1 MPPSSVM
8 TVNPPLES
16 GQACDQASPPR
27 KGRGPWGR
35 GTRRVRAGCTAHE
48 SSAPGP
54 RGDDSFTVPEPTA
67 TRSGRTGTA
76 AHAASLILNKCFK
89 GHTPGAR
96 NVSTRARRRGGN
108 GTFRPLPECPR
119 GRQGSAEHVRPRGRR
134 PPSSPR
140 SPPARGQHP
149 QGARRAHRWVPAARP
164 PAPPRHSRKAGAPS
178 PTRRPLAPFLS
189 VTSYI
194 ITRANR
200 NGSGARGRGPVPG
213 RRWVPAPRAPGPRAR
228 RRSARLRGEGQS
240 AASARPSSQKA
251 LPLPGPRQEA
261 ASVTNCVSFFKHV
274 SRAPPA
280 GEPPLGQP
288 GRGPGWLEPPR
299 GGESC
304 SGPGRAAP
312 PGPRRAAR
320 PDGRLGNL
328 GPPGRAAAPPPGRP
342 GPPALG
348 RLRPRPAGR
357 GDAGNFPGPR
367 RAGRPP
373 GSRRI
378 ALTSLS
384 GGHEPGGPRGA
395 RGALSPPPARPPR
408 AAAAQLP
415 ERPARPGP
423 RRRPGLEGTSRGR
436 GRAWG
441 PHVRPGLAGAHL

>member
-1 MPPSSVM
+1 M
-8 TVNPPLES
+8 
-16 GQACDQASPPR
+16 
-27 KGRGPWGR
+27 
-35 GTRRVRAGCTAHE
+35 
-48 SSAPGP
+48 
-54 RGDDSFTVPEPTA
+54 
-67 TRSGRTGTA
+67 
-76 AHAASLILNKCFK
+76 
-89 GHTPGAR
+89 
-96 NVSTRARRRGGN
+96 STRARRRGGN

-395 RGALSPPPARPPR
+395 RGARARARGEAAEGARAGGGGAGPQGAGGAAGGRPAGGRAESRAGGGGGGRGASAPRGRRSCRGFVYALLPGSGHSPHSLIGHKLGHSLSPPPARPPR

-441 PHVRPGLAGAHL
+441 PHVGPGLAGAHL